1 MEQRLIDKLIANY
14 PHLFPNGW
22 IGSAIKDG
30 WYGILDEA
38 CANLESLIV
47 QTSEPERYYCVQIKE
62 KMGSLTIHLND
73 CTKEM
78 SKVLGDAQHQSA
90 QTCEYCG
97 EPGKLRRIRG
107 WIKCLCTGHSD
118 YRELELENASLKQR
132 LRYFSKIGEKLKKSD
147 GWLTNL
153 AEIWHEEDD
162 PDRPGQKRKV
172 LVEKIT
178 LDTYQLI
185 KAYEETNGGESS

>member
-1 MEQRLIDKLIANY
+1 MERHLIDKLVANY

-22 IGSAIKDG
+22 VGSAIMDG

-47 QTSEPERYYCVQIKE
+47 QTDDPGKYYCVQIKE

-73 CTKEM
+73 CTQEM
-78 SKVLGDAQHQSA
+78 SKVLGDALVASSK
-90 QTCEYCG
+90 TCEYCG
-97 EPGKLRRIRG
+97 EPGTIRLDEG
-107 WIKCLCTGHSD
+107 WRKCLCTGHRD
-118 YRELELENASLKQR
+118 YRRLERENGRLRQR
-132 LRYFSKIGEKLKKSD
+132 LRYFSKLGEKLKKSD

-153 AEIWHEEDD
+153 AEIWREEDD
-162 PDRPGQKRKV
+162 PDRPGQTRKV
-172 LVEKIT
+172 LVEKVT

-185 KAYEETNGGESS
+185 KAYEETNGGEST